1 MRAACALA
9 AILFLAS
16 AARAEDTE
24 SPVITYSPPSAGNA
38 PRGTFLVSAKIT
50 DASKVYPQLFFRY
63 RPGPY
68 EKVID
73 MKPAKGKDVYEA
85 MIPYGGDRLE
95 FYLEAYDDV
104 GNGPGRA
111 GSPEW
116 PFRITLGELPSPP
129 LVRSKAPA
137 ATTAPAATKAP
148 APATATAKVAT
159 PAPASGGGRVWTWI
173 AGGAGVGLLTGGL
186 LTGVAVHSG
195 DDAYALALA
204 NTHSSANTT
213 ALAAQLD
220 SNKSLGTKATLL
232 TVSGAVLLAAAV
244 GLFFLESP

>member
-1 MRAACALA
+1 MRAAFALA
-9 AILFLAS
+9 TVLFLAS
-16 AARAEDTE
+16 GARAEDTE
-24 SPVITYSPPSAGNA
+24 SPVVTYAPPSAGNA

-50 DASKVYPQLFFRY
+50 DANKVFPQLFFRY

-85 MIPYGGDRLE
+85 LIPYGGDRLE

-116 PFRITLGELPSPP
+116 PFRITLGALPSPP
-129 LVRSKAPA
+129 LVKSRAPA
-137 ATTAPAATKAP
+137 ATTAPV
-148 APATATAKVAT
+148 AKVVA
-159 PAPASGGGRVWTWI
+159 PVPASRGGRVWTWI
-173 AGGAGVGLLTGGL
+173 AGGAGAGLLAGGL
-186 LTGVAVHSG
+186 LTGLAVRSG
-195 DDAYALALA
+195 DDAYALAVA
-204 NTHSSANTT
+204 NSHPSANTT

-232 TVSGAVLLAAAV
+232 TISGAVLLAGAV